1 MIASPP
7 CLTYVFFQVTD
18 NPSDRDIAHN
28 AVSLIAEKRNSE
40 ALKSWLATGELG
52 EVEMDVGH
60 AYNRLGIEDRTLDD
74 EMILTTYEIRIS
86 EAPSQLQDLRMAL
99 KSIAKS
105 KNSSLIASFLN
116 TGLIS
121 SEHALSGW
129 PVGLENIGNTCYLNS
144 LLQFYFTVKPL
155 RDLVLNFDEYRMPL
169 DAESLSRKQVG
180 SRRVTAKEV
189 MRAQK
194 CRMSPCQC
202 SVAMLI
208 I

>member
-1 MIASPP
+1 
-7 CLTYVFFQVTD
+7 
-18 NPSDRDIAHN
+18 
-28 AVSLIAEKRNSE
+28 
-40 ALKSWLATGELG
+40 
-52 EVEMDVGH
+52 MDVGH

-74 EMILTTYEIRIS
+74 GMILTTYEIRVS

-105 KNSSLIASFLN
+105 KDSSLIGSFLN
-116 TGLIS
+116 TGLVS
-121 SEHALSGW
+121 SEHALSCW

-155 RDLVLNFDEYRMPL
+155 RDLILNFDEYRMPL
-169 DAESLSRKQVG
+169 DAESLSKKRVG

-194 CRMSPCQC
+194 CMMSSF
-202 SVAMLI
+202 SVPFAMLI
-208 I
+208 V

>member
-1 MIASPP
+1 
-7 CLTYVFFQVTD
+7 
-18 NPSDRDIAHN
+18 
-28 AVSLIAEKRNSE
+28 
-40 ALKSWLATGELG
+40 
-52 EVEMDVGH
+52 MDVGQ

-74 EMILTTYEIRIS
+74 EMILTTYEIRVS

-105 KNSSLIASFLN
+105 KDSSLIASFLD
-116 TGLIS
+116 TGLVS
-121 SEHALSGW
+121 TEQALSGW

-155 RDLVLNFDEYRMPL
+155 RDLVLDFDQYRMPL

-194 CRMSPCQC
+194 CMMSHVRV
-202 SVAMLI
+202 SFAMLMVQLLSSYKNSSGA
-208 I
+208 

>member
-1 MIASPP
+1 M
-7 CLTYVFFQVTD
+7 FQVTD
-18 NPSDRDIAHN
+18 NPSDRDTAHN

-74 EMILTTYEIRIS
+74 EMILTTYDIRVS
-86 EAPSQLQDLRMAL
+86 ETPSQLQDLRMAL

-105 KNSSLIASFLN
+105 KNSALIASFLN
-116 TGLIS
+116 SGVIS

-155 RDLVLNFDEYRMPL
+155 RDLVLNFDEYKMPL
-169 DAESLSRKQVG
+169 DAVSLSKKRVG
-180 SRRVTAKEV
+180 SRRVTVKEV

-194 CRMSPCQC
+194 CMWDLVTVPPQY
-202 SVAMLI
+202 
-208 I
+208 